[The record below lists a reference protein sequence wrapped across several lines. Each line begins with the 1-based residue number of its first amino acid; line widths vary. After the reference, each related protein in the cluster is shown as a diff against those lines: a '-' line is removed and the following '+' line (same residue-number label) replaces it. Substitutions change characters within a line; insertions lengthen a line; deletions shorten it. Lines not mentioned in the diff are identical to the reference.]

1 MGEDRSVY
9 EGKSPTAELG
19 TPPARG
25 VHLFVVVIEVSLV
38 EVAII
43 DAFEAAR
50 NQSFVYTALPFLF
63 VWVVRR
69 RRVAASANTILAS
82 PVEGHLR
89 CL

>member
-43 DAFEAAR
+43 DA
-50 NQSFVYTALPFLF
+50 S
-63 VWVVRR
+63 
-69 RRVAASANTILAS
+69 
-82 PVEGHLR
+82 
-89 CL
+89 